1 LKDVEI
7 KMEEKTG
14 SLGNLVFYL
23 YFIEAGVTLCIAG
36 KLSKNQKDFKKIIES
51 HGGELITSMNAVCD
65 YLISNDAELKKKTA
79 KIEMALE
86 QNIPILNEDF
96 IHDSVKSK
104 EKIQDLEKYY
114 IFKPMNKRKIVE
126 LTETKESPSKKTKRT
141 YKIKGKA
148 AVDPDCEIGD
158 DLHVLELNNDIYS
171 SNLNMTD
178 ISRGSNS
185 YYVLQVLEHDNKK
198 EFHLFRKWGR
208 LGTDVGSHKIEEF
221 EDRDSAIYYFEKLY
235 FEKTGNEWSDRNN
248 FVKKPSKFYPV
259 DISYGEDD
267 DEITKLIEQQ
277 MKSDYKG
284 KLDQRVI
291 DVISLF
297 FDTKEMTKTLAE
309 MEIDT
314 KKMPLGKLSKKTIAE
329 GFETLCEIEKSLKE
343 SKDDLLTLSNK
354 FYTIIPHVFQEK
366 SIPIIDSLDALKS
379 KIEMLES
386 LRDMETATSL
396 LKSSS
401 NEEDKEHI
409 HDSNYKKLKTEII
422 PIEKEEKEFKMILEY
437 VKNTHGKTHR
447 E

>member
-158 DLHVLELNNDIYS
+158 DLHVLELNNDIF
-171 SNLNMTD
+171 
-178 ISRGSNS
+178 I
-185 YYVLQVLEHDNKK
+185 K
-198 EFHLFRKWGR
+198 
-208 LGTDVGSHKIEEF
+208 F
-221 EDRDSAIYYFEKLY
+221 EYD
-235 FEKTGNEWSDRNN
+235 
-248 FVKKPSKFYPV
+248 
-259 DISYGEDD
+259 
-267 DEITKLIEQQ
+267 
-277 MKSDYKG
+277 
-284 KLDQRVI
+284 
-291 DVISLF
+291 
-297 FDTKEMTKTLAE
+297 
-309 MEIDT
+309 
-314 KKMPLGKLSKKTIAE
+314 
-329 GFETLCEIEKSLKE
+329 
-343 SKDDLLTLSNK
+343 
-354 FYTIIPHVFQEK
+354 
-366 SIPIIDSLDALKS
+366 
-379 KIEMLES
+379 
-386 LRDMETATSL
+386 
-396 LKSSS
+396 
-401 NEEDKEHI
+401 
-409 HDSNYKKLKTEII
+409 
-422 PIEKEEKEFKMILEY
+422 
-437 VKNTHGKTHR
+437 
-447 E
+447 